1 MATAGEI
8 RLIFQDELS
17 KHEKRICDMVKLQL
31 EANKV
36 EVIAEA
42 KTAARAETLKILGTF
57 LEACKDEF
65 NKVDARCEQLEK
77 ENLAAKCHSMK
88 YNLLINGIDER
99 GATETYQTLTNDV
112 IKMLRDVMEIDA
124 EVLRDLQFKAIH
136 RLGKASRDSTRTVI
150 IVLNKLEYVGV
161 ILKNGKKLKDSNYSV
176 RTHLPSELAK
186 YRSKIVDTR
195 KELIAAN
202 RDRKIRVTEYH
213 GIPQL
218 QELRGN
224 KWHTI
229 EDYYNQPLLHS
240 FPKFMPLIDLEGMF
254 SGSINDSGRGR
265 GLRGLS
271 GITPLN
277 STPDS
282 QHSPADNQLTK
293 SK

>member
-8 RLIFQDELS
+8 RKIFQDELA
-17 KHEKRICDMVKLQL
+17 KQEERIFDKVKIQL

-65 NKVDARCEQLEK
+65 IKVYTRCEQLEK

-88 YNLLINGIDER
+88 YNLLINGIVER
-99 GATETYQTLTNDV
+99 GVTETYQTLTNDV

-136 RLGKASRDSTRTVI
+136 RLGKASPDSTRTVI

-161 ILKNGKKLKDSNYSV
+161 ILKNGKKLKGSNYSV

-186 YRSKIVDTR
+186 YRSKIVDSR
-195 KELIAAN
+195 KDLIAAN
-202 RDRKIRVTEYH
+202 RDRKI
-213 GIPQL
+213 
-218 QELRGN
+218 
-224 KWHTI
+224 
-229 EDYYNQPLLHS
+229 
-240 FPKFMPLIDLEGMF
+240 
-254 SGSINDSGRGR
+254 
-265 GLRGLS
+265 
-271 GITPLN
+271 
-277 STPDS
+277 
-282 QHSPADNQLTK
+282 
-293 SK
+293 